1 MSGDGAAELYRF
13 ASDVAKAAE
22 ASVRE
27 VDPIVRT
34 EAHELKDRM
43 NSDLAGS
50 RHFHGAAGS
59 VTYDSRYSFGAVGY
73 EVGPDK
79 GRRGGAIANI
89 AYFGGSNGG
98 GDTVDLDGAF
108 KDASDGLE
116 KNLGKFLGDLL

>member
-1 MSGDGAAELYRF
+1 VSDGAAELYRF

-50 RHFHGAAGS
+50 RHFRGAAGS
-59 VTYDSRYSFGAVGY
+59 VTHDSRYSFGSVGY

-79 GRRGGAIANI
+79 GRRGGAITNI

-98 GDTVDLDGAF
+98 GGTVDLDGAF
-108 KDASDGLE
+108 ADAGRSLE
-116 KNLGKFLGDLL
+116 QNLGKFLGGLL

>member
-1 MSGDGAAELYRF
+1 MDGSAELYRF

-22 ASVRE
+22 AAVKD

-34 EAHELKDRM
+34 EAHELKDQM

-50 RHFHGAAGS
+50 RHFRGAAGS
-59 VTYDSRYSFGAVGY
+59 VTYDSRFSVGTVGY

-98 GDTVDLDGAF
+98 GGTVDLDGTF
-108 KDASDGLE
+108 KAAGDALE
-116 KNLGKFLGDLL
+116 KNLDKFLGGLL